1 MILFPKTALVFAF
14 FASVLDLVA
23 ARTAAARPMDKGLTL
38 LACSE
43 VNGVAGIADSGENAV
58 VEDSSVVNDNKV
70 I

>member
-1 MILFPKTALVFAF
+1 
-14 FASVLDLVA
+14 
-23 ARTAAARPMDKGLTL
+23 MDKGLTL